1 MKVLKKTA
9 VFILCLVLISALL
22 PTPPFSAADGE
33 LADGVYYETVGDHAA
48 AIGCADGVT
57 DIVIKSEYNG
67 YPVTEVSGFAGKT
80 DLKSVVLPDS
90 VTTIKNAAFFGCT
103 WLSEI
108 TFGSSVLNI
117 GSNAFYDCYKIKKIN
132 IPDISK
138 WCASS
143 FADLNSCPFFRTAA
157 DLYVN
162 GEKVVDLVIPEG
174 VTSIGK
180 YSFADLNSVHS
191 VSLPKSLTEIGSSAF
206 ADCYGLEKVNISDI
220 SAWITI
226 NFGEYDANP
235 VLYAKN
241 LYLNGEPV
249 KEAVFPEGTKSVGRA
264 FYGCKSLEKVVL
276 PEGVTE
282 IESSAF
288 AYCSALK
295 EINIPKSLTLL
306 GDSAFA
312 DCQALTS
319 ISLPDGLKTL
329 GKGVF
334 MNCVRLSDIKIPDS
348 VTSIGEFAFSG
359 CTSLT
364 EITVPDGIKTLEDY
378 FVSGCTSLTKV
389 TLPDSIETIGQAAFS
404 GCQSLTE
411 IKLPK
416 NLKNFGFQ
424 VFAFCI
430 SLTEIEIPEGVET
443 IPYELFAS
451 CEKLERVKLPST
463 LTRIEEAAFNDCPSL
478 KRIGIPDSVEYIH
491 NTAFWN
497 ITLETS
503 RGSYTE
509 NFAKTHA
516 DGYDI
521 SLAYHSGGEATCVS
535 GAICESCGLPYGGKD
550 PDNHKHTGTINAV
563 PPTCQQEGYSGDTAC
578 LDCGEIIS
586 HGTSTGKSD
595 HSYKTERI
603 FPTKDSQGYTLH
615 TCVHC
620 GDNYKDNY
628 TDLIIGDINGDGV
641 VNAKDRLLLSRFL
654 AKWQEAVAEGI
665 NEAAAD
671 VNSDGKINNLDRL
684 VLARHLA
691 HWEEYKTLPYTK

>member
-1 MKVLKKTA
+1 MTA
-9 VFILCLVLISALL
+9 FRKIAAFILCFVFISALFPIPEL
-22 PTPPFSAADGE
+22 SAADGE
-33 LADGVYYETVGDHAA
+33 LADGVYYKIVGDHAA
-48 AIGCADGVT
+48 ATGCADGVT

-67 YPVTEVSGFAGKT
+67 LPVTEVSGFAGKT
-80 DLKSVVLPDS
+80 DLNSVVLPDS

-103 WLSEI
+103 WLSDI
-108 TFGSSVLNI
+108 TFGASVLNVEP
-117 GSNAFYDCYKIKKIN
+117 SAFYDCYNVKKIN

-143 FADLNSCPFFRTAA
+143 FANFNSCPFAGTAA

-174 VTSIGK
+174 VTSIGE
-180 YSFADLNSVHS
+180 YAFAELNSIHS

-206 ADCYGLEKVNISDI
+206 ASCYGLEKVNISDI
-220 SAWITI
+220 SAWIMI

-241 LYLNGEPV
+241 LYLNGEPL
-249 KEAVFPEGTKSVGRA
+249 KEAVFPEGTKIVGRA

-288 AYCSALK
+288 ANCSALK
-295 EINIPKSLTLL
+295 EINIPQSLTLL

-312 DCQALTS
+312 GCQALTS
-319 ISLPDGLKTL
+319 VSLPDGLKTL

-334 MNCVRLSDIKIPDS
+334 RDCVRLSDIKIPDS

-364 EITVPDGIKTLEDY
+364 EISVPDGIKTLEDY

-389 TLPDSIETIGQAAFS
+389 TLPDSIETIGQAAFG

-424 VFAFCI
+424 IFGFCI

-443 IPYELFAS
+443 LPYELFAS
-451 CEKLERVKLPST
+451 CEKLVRVKLPST

-478 KRIGIPDSVEYIH
+478 KKIGIPDSVEYIH

-503 RGSYTE
+503 RGSYAE
-509 NFAKTHA
+509 NFAKTHS

-535 GAICESCGLPYGGKD
+535 GAICESCGLTYGGKA
-550 PDNHKHTGTINAV
+550 PDNHKHTETINTV

-595 HSYKTERI
+595 HSYKTEKI

-615 TCVHC
+615 TCVYC

-641 VNAKDRLLLSRFL
+641 VNGRDRLLLTRWL
-654 AKWQEAVAEGI
+654 AKWPEALAEGI

-671 VNSDGKINNLDRL
+671 VNCDGKINGQDRL
-684 VLARHLA
+684 ILTRYLAR
-691 HWEEYKTLPYTK
+691 WEEYKTLPYTE

>member
-1 MKVLKKTA
+1 MTA
-9 VFILCLVLISALL
+9 FRKIAAFILCFVFISALFPIPEL
-22 PTPPFSAADGE
+22 SAADGE
-33 LADGVYYETVGDHAA
+33 LADGVYYKIVGDHAA
-48 AIGCADGVT
+48 ATGCADGVT

-67 YPVTEVSGFAGKT
+67 LPVTEVSGFAGKT

-108 TFGSSVLNI
+108 TFGASVLNVEP
-117 GSNAFYDCYKIKKIN
+117 SAFYDCYNVKKIN

-143 FADLNSCPFFRTAA
+143 FANFNSCPFAGTAA

-174 VTSIGK
+174 VTSISE
-180 YSFADLNSVHS
+180 YAFAELNSIHS

-206 ADCYGLEKVNISDI
+206 ASCYGLEKVNISDI
-220 SAWITI
+220 SAWIMI

-241 LYLNGEPV
+241 LYLNGEPL
-249 KEAVFPEGTKSVGRA
+249 KEAVFPEGTKIVGRA

-288 AYCSALK
+288 ANCSALK
-295 EINIPKSLTLL
+295 EINIPQSLTLL

-312 DCQALTS
+312 GCQALTS
-319 ISLPDGLKTL
+319 VSLPDGLKTL

-334 MNCVRLSDIKIPDS
+334 RDCVRLSDIKIPDS

-364 EITVPDGIKTLEDY
+364 EISVPDGIKTLEDY

-389 TLPDSIETIGQAAFS
+389 TLPDSIETIGQAAFG

-424 VFAFCI
+424 VFGFCI

-443 IPYELFAS
+443 LPYELFAS
-451 CEKLERVKLPST
+451 CEKLVRVKLPST
-463 LTRIEEAAFNDCPSL
+463 LTRIEEAAFNACLSL
-478 KRIGIPDSVEYIH
+478 KKIGIPDSVEYIH

-503 RGSYTE
+503 RGSYAE
-509 NFAKTHA
+509 NFAKTHS

-535 GAICESCGLPYGGKD
+535 GAICESCGLTYGGKA
-550 PDNHKHTGTINAV
+550 PDNHKHTETINTV

-595 HSYKTERI
+595 HSYKTEKI

-615 TCVHC
+615 TCVYC

-641 VNAKDRLLLSRFL
+641 VNGRDRLLLTRWL
-654 AKWQEAVAEGI
+654 AKWPEALAEGI

-671 VNSDGKINNLDRL
+671 VNCDGKINGQDRL
-684 VLARHLA
+684 ILTRYLAR
-691 HWEEYKTLPYTK
+691 WEEYKTLPYTE